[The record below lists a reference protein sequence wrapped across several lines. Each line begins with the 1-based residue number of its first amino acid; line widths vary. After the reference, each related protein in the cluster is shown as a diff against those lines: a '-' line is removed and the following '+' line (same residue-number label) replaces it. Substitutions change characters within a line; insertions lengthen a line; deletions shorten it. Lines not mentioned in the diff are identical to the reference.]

1 MLEIL
6 DQSTARKTRHQSKG
20 TNKQA
25 RQTAKEDPGMQ
36 KQLTKQSRPNTQ
48 GGKQTNK
55 DNTRGKRDRE
65 GRERGGDAPPRTGPE
80 TERERQKRKRST
92 NSGKRD
98 NKPSKDKGGVRH

>member
-36 KQLTKQSRPNTQ
+36 VQLTKQSRPNTQ

-65 GRERGGDAPPRTGPE
+65 GRGRTAQHRPGDRKGETKEEKEHKQREKRQQTKQKQRG
-80 TERERQKRKRST
+80 REGLT
-92 NSGKRD
+92 
-98 NKPSKDKGGVRH
+98 V